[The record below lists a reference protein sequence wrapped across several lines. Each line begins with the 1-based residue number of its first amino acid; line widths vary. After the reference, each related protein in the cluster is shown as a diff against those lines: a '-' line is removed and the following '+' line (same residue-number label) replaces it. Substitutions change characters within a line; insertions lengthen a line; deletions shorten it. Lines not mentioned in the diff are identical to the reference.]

1 MGGQVTT
8 TKATKKKMGR
18 PARGDEPAYNAEEL
32 DRLLVHGDHVDL
44 GKGEVTVVYPSF
56 RELSLKY
63 GCSVSTIADYAKAH
77 NTARRRKA
85 AGERLRVRADER
97 FVEKR
102 ADAIAVTR
110 DDEIRILDTFVRKF
124 EEALLEGRVR
134 CDNIADFNTALR
146 LKQLLMG
153 DADSRSELNVTVS
166 LQALQTRHLE
176 SIRRM
181 EVVNTAET
189 GEATGVVRESGA
201 PQLPADTRV
210 MDWMSGLRV
219 EDEPLAAPVAVEPPR
234 SELKRRVTEFGRE
247 DSY

>member
-1 MGGQVTT
+1 MTT
-8 TKATKKKMGR
+8 SKTTRKKKTGR
-18 PARGDEPAYNAEEL
+18 PAKGDEPAYNAEEL

-44 GKGEVTVVYPSF
+44 GKGEVTVVFPSF
-56 RELSLKY
+56 RELSLKF

-77 NTARRRKA
+77 NTAGRRKA
-85 AGERLRVRADER
+85 AGERLRLRADEKL
-97 FVEKR
+97 VEKR

-110 DDEIRILDTFVRKF
+110 DDEIRIIDTFIRKF
-124 EEALLEGRVR
+124 EEALIEGRVR

-189 GEATGVVRESGA
+189 GEATGVLREPEP
-201 PQLPADTRV
+201 PQLSADTRV
-210 MDWMSGLRV
+210 MDWMSGLQA
-219 EDEPLAAPVAVEPPR
+219 EAEPLLPVSGAVAPAR
-234 SELKRRVTEFGRE
+234 SELERRVAEFGRE

>member
-1 MGGQVTT
+1 VTANGKRKT
-8 TKATKKKMGR
+8 GR
-18 PARGDEPAYNAEEL
+18 PAKGDAPAYNAEEL
-32 DRLLVHGDHVDL
+32 DRLLVHGDHVELDN
-44 GKGEVTVVYPSF
+44 GEITVVYPTF
-56 RELSLKY
+56 RELALQY

-85 AGERLRVRADER
+85 AAERLRVRADEKL
-97 FVEKR
+97 VEKR
-102 ADAIAVTR
+102 AEAIAVTR
-110 DDEIRILDTFVRKF
+110 DDEIRIIDTYIRKF

-181 EVVNTAET
+181 EVVNAAET
-189 GEATGVVRESGA
+189 GESTGARELRAT
-201 PQLPADTRV
+201 PLPADTQAL
-210 MDWMSGLRV
+210 DWMSGMQV
-219 EDEPLAAPVAVEPPR
+219 ESEPLPAVAVDPPR
-234 SELKRRVTEFGRE
+234 GKCGE
-247 DSY
+247 